1 MTDRRTLF
9 AIISAAVLFCLG
21 GPVMAEPK
29 DEKFALVTG
38 QKTDVTFAFSDFNL
52 DMATKSPDKFIWNNS
67 NQYPAGFPEFGMFTD
82 LRERYIGYDPLNRDR
97 FAIAIYTGKLEPQ
110 RIALAADYARLFATK
125 WGDTSFGVM
134 PHTPV
139 FGEML
144 AGDNSSG
151 IMIVTRISVFRRGD
165 EVLVIRSR
173 FQAEHFETY
182 ARAMAE
188 FIGNVT
194 FAEPMETD
202 PVDAALQTVSRPI
215 QSDGS
220 VFTYALPPHWE
231 QIKSQ
236 VPPSGSGSIDLWVDS
251 SDPNRNLATMVSVIA
266 PPTPL
271 PEAQKAPDPQ
281 TMANL
286 SYDLAGSALSTLLP
300 DVTFTLD
307 PLDKTTFGDL
317 DAVALFNAA
326 FVYTAKV
333 GEAETPAQ
341 ISVLMSMGPNGVL
354 LANTL
359 ISSRPTEPYLT
370 GTFMVGNYIQSH
382 QLAAQVAYWTA
393 KAAE

>member
-1 MTDRRTLF
+1 MTYRRTLL
-9 AIISAAVLFCLG
+9 AIAGAALLCGLG
-21 GPVMAEPK
+21 GSIMAEPK
-29 DEKFALVTG
+29 DEKFALISG
-38 QKTDVTFAFSDFNL
+38 LDTDVTFAFSDFAL
-52 DMATKSPDKFIWNNS
+52 DMATKSPDKFIWNDS

-110 RIALAADYARLFATK
+110 RIALAADYARMFATK
-125 WGDTSFGVM
+125 WGDTNFGIM
-134 PHTPV
+134 PHSPV

-173 FQAEHFETY
+173 FQADHFKTY

-194 FAEPMETD
+194 FAEAMDVD
-202 PVDAALQTVSRPI
+202 PVDAALQITERPL
-215 QSDGS
+215 QGDGS
-220 VFTYALPPHWE
+220 VFSYALPPHWE
-231 QIKSQ
+231 QIKTQ
-236 VPPSGSGSIDLWVDS
+236 TPPSGSGTIDLWVDA

-266 PPTPL
+266 PPAPL
-271 PEAQKAPDPQ
+271 PEAQKAPDAQ
-281 TMANL
+281 AMANL

-300 DVTFTLD
+300 DTSFTLD

-317 DAVALFNAA
+317 DAVALFNAS

-359 ISSRPTEPYLT
+359 ITPRPTEPYLT

-393 KAAE
+393 KAAQ